1 MNLAFIFHQPKS
13 TEVKVLG
20 KRQTAV
26 LFTIAKTWKQPKSP
40 SMEEWLKEID
50 AVHLC
55 DGILAS
61 HQKGR
66 DNAICSNMD
75 GPRDDHTK
83 RSKSERHR
91 YHVITTYIWNVK
103 YDTDELIYETE
114 RDSQT

>member
-40 SMEEWLKEID
+40 SMEEGLKEID

-83 RSKSERHR
+83 
-91 YHVITTYIWNVK
+91 
-103 YDTDELIYETE
+103 
-114 RDSQT
+114 

>member
-13 TEVKVLG
+13 IEVKVLG

-26 LFTIAKTWKQPKSP
+26 LFTIAKTGKQPKSP

-55 DGILAS
+55 NGILAS

-66 DNAICSNMD
+66 NVLSAATWMD
-75 GPRDDHTK
+75 
-83 RSKSERHR
+83 SEM
-91 YHVITTYIWNVK
+91 ITPSEASQK
-103 YDTDELIYETE
+103 DTDT
-114 RDSQT
+114 T